1 MSATAEEPAPNRRA
15 STAQDGSTPAP
26 STDTVWID
34 PAFRAAASVAL
45 EALEERASTSRLLL
59 TDRTL
64 YGLTDP
70 DSVQRSLARDEEA
83 ARVLRAALRRRVS

>member
-1 MSATAEEPAPNRRA
+1 MSAADEHPAPSPRPSTAENASTPAPH
-15 STAQDGSTPAP
+15 AP

-34 PAFRAAASVAL
+34 PAFRAAAGVAL

-70 DSVQRSLARDEEA
+70 DRVQRSVARDQDA
-83 ARVLRAALRRRVS
+83 ARVLRAALR